1 MTELEISLIH
11 LEISLNELEIS
22 LNELEI
28 SLNELEISLNEL
40 EISLNELEISLIHL
54 EISLIHYGSK
64 NVVGLNVKT
73 ARHIKQRYKK
83 HHSETLICE
92 PGGCVLQFGPAVLV
106 HGFGHARHA
115 QRSIFAVV
123 CRLWIRYEDW
133 IAGQ

>member
-11 LEISLNELEIS
+11 
-22 LNELEI
+22 LEI

-73 ARHIKQRYKK
+73 ARHTSMLLSQPVYK
-83 HHSETLICE
+83 SL
-92 PGGCVLQFGPAVLV
+92 
-106 HGFGHARHA
+106 
-115 QRSIFAVV
+115 
-123 CRLWIRYEDW
+123 
-133 IAGQ
+133 